1 MTVSGVFGQERP
13 HGAGYVRAPEGKGDP
28 GFEETDLI
36 PAIKT
41 LTDVANTAE
50 RLSPDQF
57 RHTIGQL
64 DFVSRA
70 AAIMVNPA
78 GSRGAG
84 RQRRVGVS
92 KRPLAPPRRMAS
104 IISTMPPVLQP
115 EPNPR
120 LAANVM
126 HFARL
131 LRRAGLPVG
140 PSETIA
146 AQDAL
151 TRIDLASKTQARTAL
166 RTAMIHRHE
175 HQDVFDQA
183 FALFW
188 RDPAAAEQAAA
199 MALLDAQKEK
209 KPERPPPA
217 ARRVAEA
224 FAAKNQKPQPP
235 KDEPPVTDMTMTVS
249 EQERLQS
256 MDFEA
261 MGADEIARA
270 KQEIRRLVLPL
281 DLRRTRRLR
290 ADQNGPVTD
299 LRRTIRA
306 SLRQG
311 GEILTIA
318 RNRRVTRPPP
328 LVVLCDISGSMARYA
343 QILMHF
349 LHAVTNDRDRVHIFL
364 FGTRLSNVTRQL
376 KARDPEVAFQM
387 VAHAVPD
394 WSGGTRIG
402 EAVAGFNHLWA
413 KRVLGQGAVV
423 LLITD
428 GLDRDG
434 AHGLAENMDRLHRSC
449 TRLIWLNPLL
459 RWSGFEPKSQGIRAM
474 LPHVDEFRPVHNL
487 ASLRGLIDLLSR
499 PAPMKPASAGRFER

>member
-1 MTVSGVFGQERP
+1 
-13 HGAGYVRAPEGKGDP
+13 
-28 GFEETDLI
+28 
-36 PAIKT
+36 
-41 LTDVANTAE
+41 
-50 RLSPDQF
+50 
-57 RHTIGQL
+57 
-64 DFVSRA
+64 
-70 AAIMVNPA
+70 
-78 GSRGAG
+78 
-84 RQRRVGVS
+84 
-92 KRPLAPPRRMAS
+92 MAS
-104 IISTMPPVLQP
+104 TPDPMSQA
-115 EPNPR
+115 EPDR

-126 HFARL
+126 HFSRL

-140 PSETIA
+140 PAETIA
-146 AQDAL
+146 AQQAL
-151 TRIDLASKTQARTAL
+151 THIDLASKTEARTAL

-188 RDPAAAEQAAA
+188 RDPSAAEQAAA
-199 MALLDAQKEK
+199 MALLDAQKPN
-209 KPERPPPA
+209 KPEKPPPA

-224 FAAKNQKPQPP
+224 FASKKDKPPPP
-235 KDEPPVTDMTMTVS
+235 KEEPPVVDMTMTVS
-249 EQERLQS
+249 EQERLQQ

-261 MGADEIARA
+261 MGAAEIAEA
-270 KQEIRRLVLPL
+270 KREIRRLVLPL
-281 DLRRTRRLR
+281 DLRRTRRKR
-290 ADQNGPVTD
+290 PDAGGPITD

-311 GEILTIA
+311 GEITGIA
-318 RNRRVTRPPP
+318 RSRRITRPPP

-343 QILMHF
+343 QVLLHF
-349 LHAVTNDRDRVHIFL
+349 LHAVTNDRDRVSVLL

-402 EAVAGFNHLWA
+402 EAVASFNHLWA

-434 AHGLAENMDRLHRSC
+434 AHGLAENMERLHKSC
-449 TRLIWLNPLL
+449 TRLVWLNPLL

-487 ASLRGLIDLLSR
+487 ASLRALIDLLSR
-499 PAPMKPASAGRFER
+499 PAPLKGGRIERMTA